1 MNYEAAL
8 RDLFQNYPEWVYTSA
23 MVLLVLLL
31 SWIVYLV
38 TRRYL
43 LRFLSRLAAKSKT
56 ELDDAILDKVIYRRL
71 AYVAPILVIY
81 AFLNLTPELV
91 IYLQPALL
99 AVIALIV
106 LLSIG
111 AFLNQIGAFLQ
122 DRPLF
127 RGKPIKSYV
136 QVVKLIIYLMGAILV
151 IGLLTNSSPLALLSG
166 LGAMTAVLLFI
177 FRDTILSFIAS
188 IQITAN
194 DLVRVGDWIEVRKFG
209 ADGDVIDIALHVV
222 KIQNWD
228 KTISVIPT
236 HKLIDETFINW
247 RGMQQSG
254 GRRIKRAIHID
265 INTIRFCDAAMLAHF
280 RKIQLIADY
289 VSQRQAEVEA
299 DNRRR
304 QVDESV
310 PANGR
315 RLTNIGTFRKYVEAY
330 LKQHDRI
337 NHQLTFLVRQLP
349 PGNTGLPIEV
359 YVFTNDTVWANYEA
373 IQADIFDHL
382 LAVLPEFGLRVFQDP
397 TGQDFRMWGK
407 EKPAAD

>member
-8 RDLFQNYPEWVYTSA
+8 RDLFQNYPDWVYTSV

-31 SWIVYLV
+31 SGIVYLV

-56 ELDDAILDKVIYRRL
+56 EIDDAILDKVIYRRL

-81 AFLNLTPELV
+81 AFLNLTPDLE
-91 IYLQPALL
+91 IYLKPLLL
-99 AVIALIV
+99 ALMALIV
-106 LLSIG
+106 LLSAG
-111 AFLNQIGAFLQ
+111 AFLNQIGGFLQ

-194 DLVRVGDWIEVRKFG
+194 DLVRVGDWIEVRKYG

-289 VSQRQAEVEA
+289 VTQRQAEVEE

-304 QVDESV
+304 QIDESV

-315 RLTNIGTFRKYVEAY
+315 RLTNIGNFRKYVEAY
-330 LKQHDRI
+330 LRQHDRI
-337 NHQLTFLVRQLP
+337 NQQLTFLVRQLP

-359 YVFTNDTVWANYEA
+359 YVFTNDTVWANYEV
-373 IQADIFDHL
+373 IQADVFDHF
-382 LAVLPEFGLRVFQDP
+382 LAVLPEFGLRAFQDP

-407 EKPAAD
+407 EKTAGT

>member
-1 MNYEAAL
+1 
-8 RDLFQNYPEWVYTSA
+8 
-23 MVLLVLLL
+23 
-31 SWIVYLV
+31 

-56 ELDDAILDKVIYRRL
+56 EIDDAILDKVIYRRL

-81 AFLNLTPELV
+81 AFLNLTPDLE
-91 IYLQPALL
+91 IYLKPLLL
-99 AVIALIV
+99 ALMALIV
-106 LLSIG
+106 LLSAG
-111 AFLNQIGAFLQ
+111 AFLNQIGGFLQ

-194 DLVRVGDWIEVRKFG
+194 DLVRVGDWIEVRKYG

-254 GRRIKRAIHID
+254 GRRI
-265 INTIRFCDAAMLAHF
+265 
-280 RKIQLIADY
+280 
-289 VSQRQAEVEA
+289 
-299 DNRRR
+299 
-304 QVDESV
+304 
-310 PANGR
+310 
-315 RLTNIGTFRKYVEAY
+315 
-330 LKQHDRI
+330 
-337 NHQLTFLVRQLP
+337 
-349 PGNTGLPIEV
+349 
-359 YVFTNDTVWANYEA
+359 
-373 IQADIFDHL
+373 
-382 LAVLPEFGLRVFQDP
+382 
-397 TGQDFRMWGK
+397 
-407 EKPAAD
+407 